1 MEKRIIPNDILLKEV
16 TNLLSEG
23 QEVIILT
30 KGNSMLPYLR
40 SEKDSVAL
48 RKKED
53 VEVGNVV
60 LAHLGEGRYVLHRI
74 FSINGDNVTL
84 MGDGNIRGK
93 EYCKKS
99 DISGTVVR
107 FIKASGKEKVPGK
120 GRIWRLFLPFRRILL
135 AFHRRILRI
144 Y

>member
-1 MEKRIIPNDILLKEV
+1 MEKRIIPNEILLKEV
-16 TNLLSEG
+16 TDLLAEG

-48 RKKED
+48 EKKAV
-53 VEVGNVV
+53 VEVGDIV

-74 FSINGDNVTL
+74 FAIDGDAVTL
-84 MGDGNIRGK
+84 MGDGNVRGQ
-93 EYCKKS
+93 EHCTKS

-107 FIKASGKEKVPGK
+107 FIKASGREKVPGK
-120 GRIWRLFLPFRRILL
+120 GRIWRFFLPVRRYIL

-144 Y
+144 C

>member
-1 MEKRIIPNDILLKEV
+1 MEKKIIPNDILLGEV
-16 TNLLSEG
+16 TKLLSEG
-23 QEVIILT
+23 QEVIIMT

-53 VEVGNVV
+53 IEVGNVV
-60 LAHLGEGRYVLHRI
+60 LAHLGDGRYVLHRI
-74 FSINGDNVTL
+74 FSIDGNKITL

-93 EYCKKS
+93 EYCTRS

-107 FIKASGKEKVPGK
+107 FIKASGKEKVPCK